1 MDYGGQDI
9 LRCDLCRTPGP
20 PLYCATCEI
29 NLCKVCVGEHHL
41 DESKEHKVI
50 PVKHQWSLIP
60 KCKKHSSEQIVL
72 YCEPCDTP
80 ICVKCAH
87 SNEHKKHEFVD
98 IKQKL
103 KSKQENLQKDL
114 QELEKTI
121 FPKYEEAASN
131 IKGQKDVLKK
141 NSKQIT
147 KDLNRQREILH
158 KEIDTIIHGLQ
169 SKINKIESHER
180 NALDKEE
187 LKIRNAM
194 SEISQ
199 TISDIRRILNANDI
213 CLVSKYKSRNADF
226 RGVVSYLKTSLFFT
240 PGQINREQLEKQIGS
255 LFKPPKPLLEQAVIE
270 TSINTNY
277 SQLLNVAC
285 VNDEEIWL
293 SGMDNV
299 VKLYNLQGE
308 LLKSMKTTTGNIP
321 QDIAVTQKRELIYT
335 DPKDRSINIVK
346 NSQIKLLTRIQG
358 WRPVGVCSTR
368 SDKIL
373 AIMVDDDN
381 KQTKVVVF
389 SGSIQLQ
396 SIQWNEH
403 GLPLFSSGRYN
414 YIKHLTENINSDIC
428 VADYKARAVVVVRP
442 EGNLRFRYTGSSTS
456 SEGSFCPVGIAA
468 DSQGHILIADHINN
482 LIHIIDMDGNF
493 LQYIEIN
500 VLHRPWGLC
509 VDRRDDLFVAENITR
524 KLKKIQYLK

>member
-1 MDYGGQDI
+1 MDFGGQDI

-60 KCKKHSSEQIVL
+60 KCKKHPTEQYVL
-72 YCEPCDTP
+72 YCEQCDVP
-80 ICVKCAH
+80 ICVQCAH
-87 SNEHKKHEFVD
+87 SNEHKKHGFVD
-98 IKQKL
+98 IKHKL
-103 KSKQENLQKDL
+103 KSKQEILRKDL
-114 QELEKTI
+114 QELETI
-121 FPKYEEAASN
+121 FPEYEEAASK
-131 IKGQKDVLKK
+131 IKDQKDVLKK
-141 NSKQIT
+141 NSEQIT
-147 KDLNRQREILH
+147 KDLNRQRDIWH
-158 KEIDTIIHGLQ
+158 KEIDTIIKGLQ
-169 SKINKIESHER
+169 SKVNKIESDEC

-187 LKIRNAM
+187 LKMRNAL

-199 TISDIRRILNANDI
+199 IISDLRRLLNANDI
-213 CLVSKYKSRNADF
+213 CAVSEYKSRNADF
-226 RGVVSYLKTSLFFT
+226 RRVVSYLKTSSLSFT
-240 PGQINREQLEKQIGS
+240 PGKINREQLEKQIGS
-255 LFKPPKPLLEQAVIE
+255 LSKPPRLLLEEALIE
-270 TSINTNY
+270 ANIDTNY
-277 SQLLNVAC
+277 SQLLNVSC

-299 VKLYNLQGE
+299 VKQYNLQGE
-308 LLKSMKTTTGNIP
+308 LLNSIKTTTGNIP
-321 QDIAVTQKRELIYT
+321 QDIAVTQNKELIYT

-346 NSQIKLLTRIQG
+346 NSHIELLTRIHG

-396 SIQWNEH
+396 SIQWNEQ

-428 VADYKARAVVVVRP
+428 VADFKARAVVVVRAK
-442 EGNLRFRYTGSSTS
+442 GNLRFRYTGSSTS

-509 VDRRDDLFVAENITR
+509 VDRMDDLFVAENITR
-524 KLKKIQYLK
+524 KVKKIQYLK